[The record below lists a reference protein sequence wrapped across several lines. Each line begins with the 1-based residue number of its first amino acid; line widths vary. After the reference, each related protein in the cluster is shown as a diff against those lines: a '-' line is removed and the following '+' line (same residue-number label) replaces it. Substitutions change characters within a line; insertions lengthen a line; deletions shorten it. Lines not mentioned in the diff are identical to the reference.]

1 MNWLHTYTF
10 LRLLKVLERRL
21 KFLTYQFCLVCR
33 KKLVFNK
40 MKLFLVSL
48 ILIIIIIRINL
59 FKFCSYKYWNTILK
73 IFFQVVLICIAAA
86 LAAPSPEPKPAE
98 KSESDSTL
106 HLQKR
111 QAGPSPKPYSDALAY
126 FNNYGSWPSGYTQHY
141 ALLNYNGLNPVF
153 FNPNYRL

>member
-1 MNWLHTYTF
+1 M
-10 LRLLKVLERRL
+10 
-21 KFLTYQFCLVCR
+21 
-33 KKLVFNK
+33 VFYK
-40 MKLFLVSL
+40 MKLFLVSV
-48 ILIIIIIRINL
+48 ILSIIIIRISIELSSVLTNIETS
-59 FKFCSYKYWNTILK
+59 FLK
-73 IFFQVVLICIAAA
+73 INFQVVLICIAAA

-141 ALLNYNGLNPVF
+141 SLLNYNGLNPVF